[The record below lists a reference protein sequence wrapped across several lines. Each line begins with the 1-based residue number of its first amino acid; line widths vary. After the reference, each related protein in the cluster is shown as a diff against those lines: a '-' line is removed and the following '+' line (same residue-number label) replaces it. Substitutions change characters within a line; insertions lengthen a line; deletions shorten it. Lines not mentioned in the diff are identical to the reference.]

1 MVRKYPI
8 SNNDSRNAT
17 EGDTKWHL
25 HRSSCHWNPCSI
37 LAGLALHR
45 TRPQAEQ
52 MQMDWIISLERFKK
66 LPLPL
71 VTRHLAEPLFR
82 HSDTAYTPF
91 GSYSGTFGISTQFLC
106 TPTFKMMQIPKGL
119 GCSTC
124 LYLNRNKFF
133 LAHCSFYLTEQIGF
147 LTFYFLLFNDFYSL
161 G

>member
-1 MVRKYPI
+1 MTPEMQLKVIQNDI
-8 SNNDSRNAT
+8 STDPAVTGTLAPSLPGWPCTGQGHKQSKCRRTGSSHLNTSRSCPCLCNQASGRT
-17 EGDTKWHL
+17 PLQTQWH
-25 HRSSCHWNPCSI
+25 RI
-37 LAGLALHR
+37 
-45 TRPQAEQ
+45 
-52 MQMDWIISLERFKK
+52 
-66 LPLPL
+66 
-71 VTRHLAEPLFR
+71 
-82 HSDTAYTPF
+82 HSF